1 MSIDTVTVQ
10 PMYSRSA
17 MSLEEIRDTMAQWPP
32 KFDDLTGGWASM
44 NNHQSNLGLI
54 GLAPPSS
61 APVIEAATDDLPE
74 MLKARFYYWQPP
86 PAGIKD
92 REDYDPHATRR
103 LAAID
108 VIITEVNSEHIGI
121 LLSTRSR
128 QLLNQRGG
136 VVASLQDVLQRGD
149 NSIRID
155 RQKSHLELQATDIFL
170 WLTVQRRD
178 KPLIAPDLRLDT
190 VSGISGRD
198 ASSRTA
204 DLRAGVDFD
213 RPNFLTAVA
222 EADTLGPID
231 LSFVQYIGQD
241 TRSFRAKV
249 FVDGGFEIHKSEL
262 HFPTILDG
270 EDLMVEA
277 TLILAYSLIPR
288 INNLY
293 VADADWVDRRME
305 VIESAMDDLAQRYQN
320 AKAALRERLRSSPQ
334 PLEDSDET
342 DDEAV

>member
-1 MSIDTVTVQ
+1 MVT
-10 PMYSRSA
+10 R
-17 MSLEEIRDTMAQWPP
+17 PP
-32 KFDDLTGGWASM
+32 KFEDLSGGWASM
-44 NNHQSNLGLI
+44 NNRQSNLRQI
-54 GLAPPSS
+54 GVAPPSS
-61 APVIEAATDDLPE
+61 EPIIEAATDDLPE

-86 PAGIKD
+86 PPGIKD
-92 REDYDPHATRR
+92 REDYDPHSTRR

-108 VIITEVNSEHIGI
+108 VIITAVDSNHIGI
-121 LLSTRSR
+121 LTSTRSR

-136 VVASLQDVLQRGD
+136 VISSLQDVLQRGD
-149 NSIRID
+149 NSIKID
-155 RQKSHLELQATDIFL
+155 RRKSHLQLQDTDIFL

-178 KPLIAPDLRLDT
+178 NPQIAPELRLDT

-231 LSFVQYIGQD
+231 LSFVQYVGQD

-249 FVDGGFEIHKSEL
+249 FVDGGFEIRKSDL

-270 EDLMVEA
+270 EDLMLDA
-277 TLILAYSLIPR
+277 TLILAHSLIPR
-288 INNLY
+288 INTLY
-293 VADADWVDRRME
+293 SADAGWGDRRME
-305 VIESAMDDLAQRYQN
+305 VIESAMDDLQQRYKN
-320 AKAALRERLRSSPQ
+320 ARAALQERMGSSPH
-334 PLEDSDET
+334 PLGDVDDVDDKSDDDS
-342 DDEAV
+342 

>member
-1 MSIDTVTVQ
+1 MV
-10 PMYSRSA
+10 A
-17 MSLEEIRDTMAQWPP
+17 WPP
-32 KFDDLTGGWASM
+32 KFDDLSGGWASM
-44 NNHQSNLGLI
+44 DNYQSNLGQI
-54 GLAPPSS
+54 GVAPPSS
-61 APVIEAATDDLPE
+61 EPVIEAATDDLPE
-74 MLKARFYYWQPP
+74 MLKARFFYWGPP

-108 VIITEVNSEHIGI
+108 VIITAVDSNHIGI
-121 LLSTRSR
+121 LMSTRSR
-128 QLLNQRGG
+128 QALNQRGG
-136 VVASLQDVLQRGD
+136 VVASLQGVLQRGD
-149 NSIRID
+149 RSIKID
-155 RQKSHLELQATDIFL
+155 RHKSHLELRDTDIFL

-178 KPLIAPDLRLDT
+178 NPQIAPDLRLDT

-231 LSFVQYIGQD
+231 LSFVHYIGQD

-249 FVDGGFEIHKSEL
+249 FVDGGFEIRKSEL
-262 HFPTILDG
+262 HFPTIIDG

-288 INNLY
+288 INALY
-293 VADADWVDRRME
+293 VADVDWVDRRME

-320 AKAALRERLRSSPQ
+320 AKAALKERLRTSPHL
-334 PLEDSDET
+334 PEDSDDT
-342 DDEAV
+342 DDVTV